1 MKCLQASEI
10 TAYLRGEVSKEGRA
24 MLRSH
29 YEQCDSCA
37 RELAQM
43 ERTFGALGRLQTIDP
58 SADFKR
64 RAEEA
69 FLRAHP
75 QFGRRRFTLLPK
87 IAVAAAV
94 LLAVS
99 GVVLLVLPAR
109 QDGRLA
115 HLESPI
121 VREADPEYVSLIP
134 KSSRPKTIDAAAWGE
149 AAAVDRLLLTSIEAP
164 RAWDREIAKS
174 LAWLASHQES
184 DGSWKGGDAFE
195 TVELTGLAVLAL
207 NGTDDATARKGVE
220 FLISRQRD
228 SGAIGG
234 GSPESHAIATLA
246 LEESFL
252 RIGDLKWK
260 KPLTAAV
267 GVIAAQNREG
277 PWGRGPVAAWQYH
290 VLRIAVASGERH
302 LLPLLVRGYDA
313 PGSGLWTD
321 PSPDRESWAQR
332 AAGLLTRSPIPG
344 TEPANFGNNDLRL
357 AYFGTT
363 LLRPLEGDAW
373 TKWWSPLRAK
383 LLKAQTSDGSWPE
396 GFEPGKG
403 KIYATAFATLILQS
417 PSRLPALPE

>member
-1 MKCLQASEI
+1 MKCVQASEI
-10 TAYLRGEVSKEGRA
+10 TAYLRGEVSKEDRA

-43 ERTFGALGRLQTIDP
+43 ERTFGALGRLQTIEP

-75 QFGRRRFTLLPK
+75 GFRLHHFGWKPRLALAAAGLLAGL
-87 IAVAAAV
+87 IAYWIVGPVEQDTHLGHVAA
-94 LLAVS
+94 
-99 GVVLLVLPAR
+99 
-109 QDGRLA
+109 
-115 HLESPI
+115 PI
-121 VREADPEYVSLIP
+121 AREADPEYVSLIP
-134 KSSRPKTIDAAAWGE
+134 KSTRPKTIDAAAWGE
-149 AAAVDRLLLTSIEAP
+149 AAAVDRLLVTSIDAP
-164 RAWDREIAKS
+164 RAWDPEIAKS
-174 LAWLASHQES
+174 LTWLASQQDS

-207 NGTDDATARKGVE
+207 NGTNDAAVKKGVG
-220 FLISRQRD
+220 FLVSRQRD
-228 SGAIGG
+228 SGAVGG

-246 LEESFL
+246 LQEASI
-252 RIGDLKWK
+252 RAKNADWAK
-260 KPLTAAV
+260 AAARAV
-267 GVIAAQNREG
+267 AVIAQQNHDG

-290 VLRIAVASGERH
+290 VLRVASATGERD
-302 LLPLLVRGYDA
+302 LVPVLVRGYDA

-321 PSPDRESWAQR
+321 PSPDRESWAPR
-332 AAGLLTRSPIPG
+332 ASGLLTRSPIPG

-363 LLRPLEGDAW
+363 LLRPLEGAAW

-383 LLKAQTSDGSWPE
+383 LLKAQSADGSWPE

-403 KIYATAFATLILQS
+403 KIYATAFATLILQT

>member
-1 MKCLQASEI
+1 MKCVQASEI
-10 TAYLRGEVSKEGRA
+10 TAYLRGEVSKEDRA

-58 SADFKR
+58 SPDFKR

-75 QFGRRRFTLLPK
+75 QFGRRRFRLLPK

-94 LLAVS
+94 LLAAA
-99 GVVLLVLPAR
+99 GAAILLRPAPDDGHLATVVAPGIR
-109 QDGRLA
+109 D
-115 HLESPI
+115 E
-121 VREADPEYVSLIP
+121 DPQYEIP
-134 KSSRPKTIDAAAWGE
+134 KSTRLKTIDAAAWGE
-149 AAAVDRLLLTSIEAP
+149 AAAVDRLLIDAIKAP
-164 RAWDREIAKS
+164 RSWEPQITKALD
-174 LAWLASHQES
+174 WLGSRQDA
-184 DGSWKGGDAFE
+184 DGSWKGADAYE
-195 TVELTGLAVLAL
+195 TLELTGLAVLVL
-207 NGTDDATARKGVE
+207 NGTQDAAAEKGVE
-220 FLISRQRD
+220 FLLSRKRD

-246 LEESFL
+246 IQEAYL
-252 RIGDLKWK
+252 RAGNWKWK
-260 KPLTAAV
+260 TPLNGAV

-290 VLRIAVASGERH
+290 VLRIAAAAGERH
-302 LLPLLVRGYDA
+302 LVPILVRGYDA
-313 PGSGLWTD
+313 AGAGLWTD
-321 PSPDRESWAQR
+321 PTPDRASWAPR
-332 AAGLLTRSPIPG
+332 ASGLLNRSPIPG

-383 LLKAQTSDGSWPE
+383 LLKAQTADGSWPE

-403 KIYATAFATLILQS
+403 RIYATAFATLILQT

>member
-1 MKCLQASEI
+1 MKCVQASEI
-10 TAYLRGEVSKEGRA
+10 TAYLQGEGSEEDRA

-29 YEQCDSCA
+29 YEQCESCA
-37 RELAQM
+37 RELAAS
-43 ERTFGALGRLQTIDP
+43 ERTFGALGSLRTIDP

-75 QFGRRRFTLLPK
+75 GFVRRRFRLVPAL
-87 IAVAAAV
+87 VAAAV
-94 LLAVS
+94 LLLSVVGALALLRPVEPETHLGHVAPAV
-99 GVVLLVLPAR
+99 
-109 QDGRLA
+109 
-115 HLESPI
+115 
-121 VREADPEYVSLIP
+121 VREEDPEYVFIP
-134 KSSRPKTIDAAAWGE
+134 KSTRPRTIDAAAWGE
-149 AAAVDRLLLTSIEAP
+149 AAAIDRRLLDAVRAP
-164 RAWDREIAKS
+164 RAWDKEIQSA
-174 LAWLASHQES
+174 LAWLVGRQEA
-184 DGSWKGGDAFE
+184 DGSWKGSDAYE

-207 NGTDDATARKGVE
+207 DGSKDAAVKKGVE

-246 LEESFL
+246 LQERLL
-252 RIGDLKWK
+252 RGGNPALEQ
-260 KPLTAAV
+260 AV
-267 GVIAAQNREG
+267 SKAVNVIAVQNREG

-290 VLRIAVASGERH
+290 VLRLASAMGDRS
-302 LLPLLVRGYDA
+302 LLPVLVRGYDA

-321 PSPDRESWAQR
+321 PSPDRENWSER

-344 TEPANFGNNDLRL
+344 TEKANYGNNDLRL

-373 TKWWSPLRAK
+373 TKWWSPLRTK
-383 LLKAQTSDGSWPE
+383 LLKSQAGDGSWPD

-403 KIYATAFATLILQS
+403 SLYATAFATLILQT
-417 PSRLPALPE
+417 PLRLPSLGD

>member
-1 MKCLQASEI
+1 
-10 TAYLRGEVSKEGRA
+10 

-29 YEQCDSCA
+29 YEHCDSCA

-43 ERTFGALGRLQTIDP
+43 ERTFGVLGGLQTIEP

-64 RAEEA
+64 RTQEA
-69 FLRAHP
+69 FLLAHP
-75 QFGRRRFTLLPK
+75 QFGRRRLTLLPR

-94 LLAVS
+94 LLAVAGS
-99 GVVLLVLPAR
+99 LLLLLRPV
-109 QDGRLA
+109 QEDTHLA
-115 HLESPI
+115 HVASPI
-121 VREADPEYVSLIP
+121 DREADPEYVSLIP
-134 KSSRPKTIDAAAWGE
+134 KSTRPKTIDAAAWGE
-149 AAAVDRLLLTSIEAP
+149 AAAVDRLLVTSIEAP
-164 RAWDREIAKS
+164 RAWDKEIAKS
-174 LAWLASHQES
+174 LNWLAAQQET

-195 TVELTGLAVLAL
+195 TVELTGLAVLAM
-207 NGTDDATARKGVE
+207 NGTNEAAVKKGVE

-228 SGAIGG
+228 SGAVGG

-246 LEESFL
+246 LQESFL

-260 KPLTAAV
+260 KPVTAAV

-302 LLPLLVRGYDA
+302 LLPLLVLGYDA
-313 PGSGLWTD
+313 PGAGLWTD

-332 AAGLLTRSPIPG
+332 VAGLLTRSPIPG
-344 TEPANFGNNDLRL
+344 TEAANFGNNDLRL

-383 LLKAQTSDGSWPE
+383 LLKSQSADGSWPE

-403 KIYATAFATLILQS
+403 KIYATAFATLILQT